1 LRFGRPQRNVSNSLT
16 ILLTDCQFIA
26 YSGGMIKS
34 FTDKGLQLFWEEGS
48 TRRLAVQNPKRIK
61 MILDALH
68 VARRPA
74 DLDLPGLRFHNLA
87 PAQPSRYAVNASGNY
102 RITFAFEKGDA
113 VDVDL
118 EDYH

>member
-1 LRFGRPQRNVSNSLT
+1 
-16 ILLTDCQFIA
+16 
-26 YSGGMIKS
+26 MIKS
-34 FTDKGLQLFWEEGS
+34 FTDKGLQLFWETGS

-61 MILDALH
+61 MILDALN
-68 VARRPA
+68 AAGKPS
-74 DLDLPGLRFHNLA
+74 DMDLPGLMFHNLA
-87 PAQPSRYAVNASGNY
+87 PSQPNRYTTRASGNY